1 MTMTNGLHL
10 EVPKEALKD
19 FCHRWKIEELSVF
32 GSVLRSDFRT
42 DSDIDVLATFSG
54 DADWSIFDLSRMHEE
69 LSNLVGR
76 KVDVIEQAGLRNP
89 FRRREIMSSRR
100 IIYAA

>member
-1 MTMTNGLHL
+1 MTMTNRLHL
-10 EVPKEALKD
+10 EVPTEALKD
-19 FCHRWKIEELSVF
+19 FCHKWKIEELALF
-32 GSVLRSDFRT
+32 GSVLRSDFRI

-54 DADWSIFDLSRMHEE
+54 DADWSIFDLSRMNAE

-76 KVDVIEQAGLRNP
+76 KVDVVERAGLRNP
-89 FRRREIMSSRR
+89 FRRREIMANRR

>member
-1 MTMTNGLHL
+1 MTSRLQL
-10 EVPKEALKD
+10 EVSKEVLKD
-19 FCHRWKIEELSVF
+19 FCHKWKIEELAVF

-42 DSDIDVLATFSG
+42 DSDVDVLATFSG
-54 DADWSIFDLSRMHEE
+54 DADWSIFDLSRMNEE

-76 KVDVIEQAGLRNP
+76 KVDVIEKTGLRNP
-89 FRRREIMSSRR
+89 FRRREIMSNRR